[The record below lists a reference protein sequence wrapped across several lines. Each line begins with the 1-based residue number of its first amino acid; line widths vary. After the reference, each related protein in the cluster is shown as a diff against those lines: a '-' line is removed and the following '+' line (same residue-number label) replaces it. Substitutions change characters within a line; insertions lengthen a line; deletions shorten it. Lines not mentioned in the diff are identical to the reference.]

1 MYTPHESR
9 GAFSDTFA
17 TTSRL
22 NILYGL
28 ETWYVQSSRHI
39 QIMRKD
45 MRHIR
50 YFWRIYAVYQFWSF
64 WPHEVS
70 FIYSFYL
77 FHKNGVTSYKNY
89 TIRQDKNS
97 IYKVRRYKSHKY
109 HKYSDHFCRQ
119 FNLSFIHTSLF
130 NYHFANFQK
139 ITLRLLTSFAIQRQC
154 IFSIFLSVFT
164 FLSIVRLWNFPRSF
178 SNTVKSGI

>member
-1 MYTPHESR
+1 MQNSIFLIFLHYFIKNIVHNRMTLVHK
-9 GAFSDTFA
+9 
-17 TTSRL
+17 
-22 NILYGL
+22 ILY
-28 ETWYVQSSRHI
+28 Q
-39 QIMRKD
+39 D
-45 MRHIR
+45 MLYHKFTVKEMLIG
-50 YFWRIYAVYQFWSF
+50 FCFGF
-64 WPHEVS
+64 
-70 FIYSFYL
+70 FYSFSL